1 MFYWNYYCIN
11 FYYEGN
17 IMVLFLKI
25 QGEYK
30 RNTNLDGDKL
40 ILSKNKK
47 TLILQYKFKL
57 YKSKVFNLIV
67 KYQINSQ

>member
-1 MFYWNYYCIN
+1 
-11 FYYEGN
+11 
-17 IMVLFLKI
+17 MVLFLKI

-47 TLILQYKFKL
+47 L
-57 YKSKVFNLIV
+57 
-67 KYQINSQ
+67 